1 MPKESPS
8 VAQTLS
14 SLTPLAAPPGSTSPP
29 RPRRAALRIHFPD
42 AVVSQPGAH
51 LSKQESATAPSFSVS
66 ALALDNLLFPNCDLS
81 PTTSAASHS
90 SSGSRRLSQDP
101 GSLLPRYLVAGL
113 DLDPPFPSFPVM
125 GPILH
130 SMQADL
136 TLAADELDP
145 ESADEFIPLQPA
157 TGEDGAGASRP
168 VAAYMGPA
176 PPGLS
181 SPHRYMFMMWEQPAG
196 VTGERIR
203 DEVGFGEEGVGLMTR
218 MRWDQEA
225 FERKLGLGRVVAGNY
240 FVC

>member
-1 MPKESPS
+1 MPKESRS
-8 VAQTLS
+8 VTQTLS
-14 SLTPLAAPPGSTSPP
+14 SLTPLAPPGSTSP
-29 RPRRAALRIHFPD
+29 PRRAALRIHFPD
-42 AVVSQPGAH
+42 AVVSQPGTH
-51 LSKQESATAPSFSVS
+51 LSKQESAVAPSFSVS

-90 SSGSRRLSQDP
+90 SSGSRRLSQEP
-101 GSLLPRYLVAGL
+101 GSAVLLPRYLVAGL

-145 ESADEFIPLQPA
+145 ESDEFIPLQPA
-157 TGEDGAGASRP
+157 PEDGAGASRP

-203 DEVGFGEEGVGLMTR
+203 EELGFGEDGAGLMTR

>member
-1 MPKESPS
+1 MPKESRS
-8 VAQTLS
+8 VTQTLS
-14 SLTPLAAPPGSTSPP
+14 SLTQPGSTSP
-29 RPRRAALRIHFPD
+29 PRRAALRIHFPD

-51 LSKQESATAPSFSVS
+51 LSKQESAAAPSFSVS

-101 GSLLPRYLVAGL
+101 GSSGLLPRYLVAGL

-136 TLAADELDP
+136 TLATDELDP

-157 TGEDGAGASRP
+157 AEEDGVGTGRP

-196 VTGERIR
+196 VTGERIK
-203 DEVGFGEEGVGLMTR
+203 DELGFGEDGVGLMTR